1 MWKRII
7 DREAVMGCID
17 HFARNLYTFSK
28 DFCLEVFCSGH
39 MAKNIE
45 TVLRATGR
53 NKRGQA
59 LFNSSS

>member
-1 MWKRII
+1 
-7 DREAVMGCID
+7 MGCID